1 MNKSSGPNWP
11 DSSRRHTR
19 ELSEQSRRDF
29 LRLSAFGAFGA
40 SMSRWLP
47 GFAADATGATRKK
60 SMILL
65 WMTGGPPQ
73 TDTFDM
79 KPGHENGGQF
89 KPIETSVPGIQIC
102 EHLPKLAKQMEH
114 CVPIRSMSTKEG
126 DHTRGTYLMRTGNL
140 PTGPIDYPT
149 MGSLFSKELGR
160 ENSELPNYVAVA
172 PYTQFSPGAYGPG
185 FLGPKYAPLI
195 VGDGNRQVGGP
206 ANMNYDRSLG
216 VKNLD
221 LATGINETR
230 ADARLSLLG
239 DLETDFSQNR
249 PGLVSDSHRE
259 AYSAAVRMMRS
270 EAVKAFDLNSEPDS
284 LRDAYGRNQFGQAC
298 LLARRLVERDVPF
311 VEVSLNGVANN
322 QTFAWDTHQQNFTA
336 VRGLLGVLDP
346 AWATLISDLK
356 DRGLLDS
363 TLIVWMGEFGR
374 TPKINQQTG
383 RDHFPAAW
391 TTVVCGGGVKGGQ
404 AIGKTSDDGMKV
416 DDRPISVQDL
426 FATLCRGLELDSM
439 KQNLSNVGRPIRL
452 AEPSAKPISELF

>member
-1 MNKSSGPNWP
+1 MTSTTTV
-11 DSSRRHTR
+11 SRR
-19 ELSEQSRRDF
+19 EWLQLASC
-29 LRLSAFGAFGA
+29 GAFGA

-47 GFAADATGATRKK
+47 SFAAEAAKSPARKK
-60 SMILL
+60 SVILL

-102 EHLPKLAKQMEH
+102 EHLPQVAKMMEH

-140 PTGPIDYPT
+140 PTGPIQYPT
-149 MGSLFSKELGR
+149 MGSLFSKELG
-160 ENSELPNYVAVA
+160 SESSDLPNFVAIA

-185 FLGPKYAPLI
+185 FLGPRYAPLV
-195 VGDGNRQVGGP
+195 VGDGNRIVPG
-206 ANMNYDRSLG
+206 ANRMNYDQSLG

-221 LATGINETR
+221 LAGGINEYR
-230 ADARLSLLG
+230 ADARLALLG
-239 DLETDFSQNR
+239 DLEADFARDR
-249 PGLVSDSHRE
+249 PGLIADSHRE
-259 AYSAAVRMMRS
+259 AYAAAVRMMRS
-270 EAVKAFDLNSEPDS
+270 EAVQAFQLDREPDK

-298 LLARRLVERDVPF
+298 LLARRLIERDVPF

-336 VRGLLGVLDP
+336 VKGLLGVLDP
-346 AWATLISDLK
+346 AWATLMKDLK
-356 DRGLLDS
+356 DRGRLDS

-374 TPKINQQTG
+374 TPKINPQTG

-391 TTVVCGGGVKGGQ
+391 TTVLSGGGIHGGQ
-404 AIGKTSDDGMKV
+404 VIGKTSPDGMKV
-416 DDRPISVQDL
+416 DDRPVSVQDL
-426 FATLCRGLELDSM
+426 FATLCSALDLDPM

-452 AEPSAKPISELF
+452 ADPTAKPLTEIL